1 MQTLTDAQSAVVQ
14 GGGKL
19 ATVKLNVSPAT
30 NITPTIVVL
39 PQVNVGTAVALFGSR
54 ATLFQGNIAGVKA

>member
-19 ATVKLNVSPAT
+19 ATVNLNVSPT
-30 NITPTIVVL
+30 INITPTTVVVT
-39 PQVNVGTAVALFGSR
+39 QVNAGTVVALFGSR
-54 ATLFQGNIAGVKA
+54 ASLFQGNIAGVKA